1 MVMKNVFLIE
11 DDSIDVMVFQ
21 RALKKIEGYF
31 KLKTFT
37 NGEELIDYFEDYSEY
52 PDILFIDLNTP
63 RMNGIELL
71 KKLIVYKEKY
81 FFPVIVLST
90 SGEEEDIKAA
100 YKYLTNGY
108 ITKPISFDVFSEN
121 LSIVLKYWE
130 TVMLPAGSKND

>member
-1 MVMKNVFLIE
+1 MKNVFLIE

-71 KKLIVYKEKY
+71 KKLIEYKEKY

-100 YKYLTNGY
+100 YKYLANGY

-121 LSIVLKYWE
+121 LSIVFKYWE